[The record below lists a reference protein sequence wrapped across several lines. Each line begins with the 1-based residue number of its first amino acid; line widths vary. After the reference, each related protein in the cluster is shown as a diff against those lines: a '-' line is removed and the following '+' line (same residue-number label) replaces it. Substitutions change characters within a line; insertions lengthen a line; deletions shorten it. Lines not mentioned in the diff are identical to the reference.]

1 MVPSIPDTLSVMFYV
16 DDVAQEP
23 NETLTLTLDPRS
35 PIPTGN
41 GVFFQSTSELTIIDS
56 DSKSFI
62 THTQIFTYG
71 FY

>member
-23 NETLTLTLDPRS
+23 NETLTLTLDPQS

-41 GVFFQSTSELTIIDS
+41 GVFFQSISELTIIDS